1 MKGNAPERES
11 VNHRSKNMNT
21 DELLRML
28 KVPGRYLVYV
38 LSSGEFVVVPL
49 LSHQIVITPESR
61 DELIRPE
68 GKSDQL

>member
-1 MKGNAPERES
+1 MLPKGNLLTNGA
-11 VNHRSKNMNT
+11 KNMNT

-61 DELIRPE
+61 DDLMRPE
-68 GKSDQL
+68 GKSDQP

>member
-1 MKGNAPERES
+1 MLPKGNLLTNGA
-11 VNHRSKNMNT
+11 KNMNT

-68 GKSDQL
+68 GKSDQP

>member
-1 MKGNAPERES
+1 MLPKGNLLTNGA
-11 VNHRSKNMNT
+11 KNMNT

-38 LSSGEFVVVPL
+38 LSSGKFVVMPL
-49 LSHQIVITPESR
+49 LSDQIVITPESR